1 MDRIA
6 PIEQPTSN
14 QDKLHYNTVAL
25 KSAQRLKFPA
35 YFLLHTH
42 SRHDMI

>member
-25 KSAQRLKFPA
+25 KSAQRLTLP
-35 YFLLHTH
+35 HTSCCIH
-42 SRHDMI
+42 TADMI

>member
-25 KSAQRLKFPA
+25 RLKLAA
-35 YFLLHTH
+35 YTQQA
-42 SRHDMI
+42 

>member
-14 QDKLHYNTVAL
+14 QDKLHDNTAAL
-25 KSAQRLKFPA
+25 KSAQRLTLP
-35 YFLLHTH
+35 HTH
-42 SRHDMI
+42 LAAYIQQI